1 MKILFNALIFTG
13 MFAGAIATAATG
25 AEAAKYK
32 EVTVSG
38 GGSITGKVA
47 AGAAKSKS
55 RSYTIS
61 KDTEICGTGNR
72 DVTLV
77 RVSGGALLDTV
88 VYLEKVKEGKAFPA
102 ALKKLTLNQKKCE
115 FQPALSFMANEG
127 VLEAVNSD
135 ATLHNIHTYELIK
148 KARRTVLNVSQPE
161 AGNVVEKKIKLRKG
175 TAMKVE
181 CDAHDFMHAFVFV
194 AKNPYFAVVND
205 KGEFEIKDVPPGKYK
220 INAWHG
226 SLGTQKGK
234 VEVKGGAAA
243 SVNFS
248 Y

>member
-1 MKILFNALIFTG
+1 MKILLNAIIV
-13 MFAGAIATAATG
+13 AGAIATAATG

-32 EVTVSG
+32 EITVSG
-38 GGSITGKVA
+38 GGSIIGKVA
-47 AGAAKSKS
+47 AGSAKALSK
-55 RSYTIS
+55 SYTIS
-61 KDTEICGTGNR
+61 KDPDICGTGNR
-72 DVTLV
+72 EVPFV
-77 RVSGGALLDTV
+77 RIKDGAVLDSV
-88 VYLEKVKEGKAFPA
+88 VYLVKVKEGKAFRA
-102 ALKKLTLNQKKCE
+102 GLKKLTLNQKKCE
-115 FQPALSFMANEG
+115 FQPYLSVMANEG

-135 ATLHNIHTYELIK
+135 STLHNIHTYELIK

-161 AGNVVEKKIKLRKG
+161 AGSVVEKKIKLRKG

-181 CDAHDFMHAFVFV
+181 CDAHDFMQAFVFV

-220 INAWHG
+220 INVWHG
-226 SLGTQKGK
+226 TLGIKKGS

-243 SVNFS
+243 TVNFS

>member
-1 MKILFNALIFTG
+1 MKMLLNAVVV
-13 MFAGAIATAATG
+13 AGALATVAGG

-38 GGSITGKVA
+38 GGSIMGKVS
-47 AGAAKSKS
+47 AGTAKAET

-61 KDTEICGTGNR
+61 KDPDICGTGNR
-72 DVTLV
+72 DLPVV
-77 RVSGGALLDTV
+77 RVNGDAVLDAV
-88 VYLEKVKEGKAFPA
+88 VYLVKVKEGKAFPA
-102 ALKKLTLNQKKCE
+102 GLKKLTLNQKKCE
-115 FQPALSFMANEG
+115 FQPYLSVMANEG
-127 VLEAVNSD
+127 LLEAVNSD
-135 ATLHNIHTYELIK
+135 STLHNIHTYELIK

-161 AGNVVEKKIKLRKG
+161 AGSVVEKKIKLRKG

-220 INAWHG
+220 INVWHG
-226 SLGTQKGK
+226 TLGTQKGK
-234 VEVKGGAAA
+234 VEVKGGGAA